1 MLDLIIL
8 SLHFFICF
16 LISFAIWRG
25 PKDVDLHS
33 SSTGT
38 VEMEPDGLIL
48 IGKEDDIKKS
58 QRTTA
63 KVNGRE
69 VVVFY
74 HEGKFHAMDSRCYH
88 EGGPL
93 CLGEIEDINGQ
104 ACIVCP
110 WHKYKITL
118 ETGEGL
124 YEGINPL
131 DPSPTPQWQSKG
143 VKQRIHKVTI
153 DNGNVYPQGRWQE
166 GEAGGEVME
175 LIVQEAWNMHPFG
188 WCRVGWRITSLP
200 FLLTQLP
207 APAMELN
214 RGCLVLLKG
223 IDHIKGK

>member
-1 MLDLIIL
+1 MLDLVIL

-16 LISFAIWRG
+16 LISVAIWRA
-25 PKDVDLHS
+25 PKDADLSS

-48 IGKEDDIKKS
+48 IGKEDDIKRS
-58 QRTTA
+58 QRITA

-74 HEGKFHAMDSRCYH
+74 HEGKFHALDSRCYRKILAH
-88 EGGPL
+88 MISIQQL
-93 CLGEIEDINGQ
+93 AVFSSSSLQDINGQ
-104 ACIVCP
+104 ACIICP

-131 DPSPTPQWQSKG
+131 EPSPTPQWQSKG

-153 DNGNVYPQGRWQE
+153 DNGNVYVSPPDLSVSFDSDYFADKYKNSGD
-166 GEAGGEVME
+166 
-175 LIVQEAWNMHPFG
+175 L
-188 WCRVGWRITSLP
+188 
-200 FLLTQLP
+200 
-207 APAMELN
+207 AME
-214 RGCLVLLKG
+214 K
-223 IDHIKGK
+223 

>member
-16 LISFAIWRG
+16 LISVAIWRG
-25 PKDVDLHS
+25 PKDVDLCS

-38 VEMEPDGLIL
+38 VETEPDGLIL
-48 IGKEDDIKKS
+48 IGKEDDIKRS
-58 QRTTA
+58 QRLTA

-104 ACIVCP
+104 ACIICP

-131 DPSPTPQWQSKG
+131 EPSPTPQWQSKG

-153 DNGNVYPQGRWQE
+153 DNGNVYIAPRKITYFCSCSLAQE
-166 GEAGGEVME
+166 STEEQQWWPSPIGVIWTCSVPGTILA
-175 LIVQEAWNMHPFG
+175 QHP
-188 WCRVGWRITSLP
+188 RN
-200 FLLTQLP
+200 QHHH
-207 APAMELN
+207 LN
-214 RGCLVLLKG
+214 LKSNCCSG
-223 IDHIKGK
+223 

>member
-1 MLDLIIL
+1 
-8 SLHFFICF
+8 
-16 LISFAIWRG
+16 
-25 PKDVDLHS
+25 HS

-58 QRTTA
+58 GRVTG

-74 HEGKFHAMDSRCYH
+74 HEGKFHAMDSRCYRKLFAH
-88 EGGPL
+88 MISML
-93 CLGEIEDINGQ
+93 QQLSIKSADINGQ

-131 DPSPTPQWQSKG
+131 EPSPTPQWQSKG

-153 DNGNVYPQGRWQE
+153 DNGNVYVSPPDLSVRFDSDYFADKYKNNGD
-166 GEAGGEVME
+166 
-175 LIVQEAWNMHPFG
+175 L
-188 WCRVGWRITSLP
+188 
-200 FLLTQLP
+200 
-207 APAMELN
+207 AM
-214 RGCLVLLKG
+214 
-223 IDHIKGK
+223 

>member
-16 LISFAIWRG
+16 LISIAIWCG

-33 SSTGT
+33 SSTGRA
-38 VEMEPDGLIL
+38 EIEPDGLIF
-48 IGKEDDIKKS
+48 IGKEEDIRKS

-63 KVNGRE
+63 KINGRE
-69 VVVFY
+69 IVVFC
-74 HEGKFHAMDSRCYH
+74 HKGKFYALDSRCYH

-93 CLGEIEDINGQ
+93 CHGEIENIDGQ

-110 WHKYKITL
+110 WHKFKITL

-131 DPSPTPQWQSKG
+131 EQSPRPKWQSKG

-153 DNGNVYPQGRWQE
+153 DNGNAYVSPPDLSVSFDSDYF
-166 GEAGGEVME
+166 ADKYKNGGE
-175 LIVQEAWNMHPFG
+175 F
-188 WCRVGWRITSLP
+188 
-200 FLLTQLP
+200 
-207 APAMELN
+207 AMEKQSHLE
-214 RGCLVLLKG
+214 
-223 IDHIKGK
+223 DTE

>member
-1 MLDLIIL
+1 MTSQSGSEREQRSG
-8 SLHFFICF
+8 SLHSNGHPAATARSSVSVFDTRAHRKEQKQNKERQSPRCC
-16 LISFAIWRG
+16 A
-25 PKDVDLHS
+25 KDVDLCS

-58 QRTTA
+58 RRVTA

-93 CLGEIEDINGQ
+93 RLGEIEDINGQ

-131 DPSPTPQWQSKG
+131 EPSPTPQWQSKG

-153 DNGNVYPQGRWQE
+153 DNGNVYVSPPDLSVSFDSDYFADKYKNSGD
-166 GEAGGEVME
+166 
-175 LIVQEAWNMHPFG
+175 L
-188 WCRVGWRITSLP
+188 
-200 FLLTQLP
+200 
-207 APAMELN
+207 AMEKQSN
-214 RGCLVLLKG
+214 SQAAE
-223 IDHIKGK
+223 

>member
-1 MLDLIIL
+1 
-8 SLHFFICF
+8 
-16 LISFAIWRG
+16 
-25 PKDVDLHS
+25 HS

-58 QRTTA
+58 QRITA

-74 HEGKFHAMDSRCYH
+74 HEGKFHAMDSRCYR
-88 EGGPL
+88 EESEARDL
-93 CLGEIEDINGQ
+93 LFFFLQDINGQ

-131 DPSPTPQWQSKG
+131 EPSPTPQWQSKG

-153 DNGNVYPQGRWQE
+153 DNGNVYVSPPDFSVSFDSDYF
-166 GEAGGEVME
+166 ADKYKNGGE
-175 LIVQEAWNMHPFG
+175 L
-188 WCRVGWRITSLP
+188 
-200 FLLTQLP
+200 
-207 APAMELN
+207 AM
-214 RGCLVLLKG
+214 
-223 IDHIKGK
+223 